1 MAALDYKGAG
11 VDIDAGNEF
20 VRKISPLARETFR
33 SGVLA
38 GLGGFGA
45 LFSLSEFKLKEP
57 VLVSSTDGVGTKLK
71 IAFRTGLHSTV
82 GIDLV
87 AMCANDVVVQGAE
100 PLFFLDYLATG
111 KLEPSVHVE
120 ILRGVAEGCKQA
132 GCALV
137 GGETAE
143 LPGMYRAGEYDLA
156 GFCVGIA
163 ERSALLDGSGVRPGD
178 VLLGLASSGLHS
190 NGYSLV
196 RKIFLERLRWK
207 LDRYVPELGRSLG
220 EELLIPTRIYVKSL
234 LRLLGRIR
242 VKALAHITGGGLME
256 NLPRVLPRGCRAV
269 LRRGSWDV
277 PAVFDLI
284 KERGKVSEKEMLRVF
299 NNGIGMVIVLEQ
311 EAVEDAMELLTQ
323 CGERAFL
330 IGRID
335 VSKSME
341 TAELSLE

>member
-20 VRKISPLARETFR
+20 IRKISPLARETFR
-33 SGVLA
+33 KGVLA

-45 LFSLSEFKLKEP
+45 MFSLSEFKFKEP

-111 KLEPSVHVE
+111 KLDPAVHVE

-163 ERSALLDGSGVRPGD
+163 ERCALLDGSGVRPGD
-178 VLLGLASSGLHS
+178 ALLGLASSGLHS

-196 RKIFLERLRWK
+196 RKIFLERLKWK
-207 LDRYVPELGRSLG
+207 LDKYVPELGRSLG

-234 LRLLGRIR
+234 LRLMGRIP
-242 VKALAHITGGGLME
+242 VKALAHITGGGLLE
-256 NLPRVLPRGCRAV
+256 NLPRVLPRGCQAV
-269 LRRGSWDV
+269 LRRGTWDV
-277 PAVFDLI
+277 PPVFSLI
-284 KERGKVSEKEMLRVF
+284 KEKGKVSEREMLRVF

-311 EAVEDAMELLTQ
+311 GAVQEAMVLLGE
-323 CGERAFL
+323 CGETPFL
-330 IGRID
+330 IGWID
-335 VSKSME
+335 ASEPMGASQ
-341 TAELSLE
+341 LRLE

>member
-1 MAALDYKGAG
+1 MRALDYKGAG

-20 VRKISPLARETFR
+20 VRKITPLARETFR
-33 SGVLA
+33 KGVLS

-45 LFSLSEFKLKEP
+45 LFSLSDFKFKEP

-71 IAFRTGLHSTV
+71 IAFRAGQHCTV

-120 ILRGVAEGCKQA
+120 ILRGIAEGCKQA

-163 ERSALLDGSGVRPGD
+163 ERSALLDGSGVKPGD
-178 VLLGLASSGLHS
+178 AIVGLASNGLHS

-196 RKIFLERLRWK
+196 RKLFLERLRWK
-207 LDRYVPELGRSLG
+207 LERYVPELGRSLG
-220 EELLIPTRIYVKSL
+220 EELLIPTRIYVRSL
-234 LRLLGRIR
+234 LQLLERVQ
-242 VKALAHITGGGLME
+242 VKALAHITGGGLVE
-256 NLPRVLPRGCRAV
+256 NLPRVLPKGCTAI
-269 LRRGSWDV
+269 LRKGAWEV
-277 PAVFDLI
+277 PPVFHLI
-284 KERGKVSEKEMLRVF
+284 RERGKVSEREMLRVF

-311 EAVEDAMELLTQ
+311 EAAQEAMEVLRRL
-323 CGERAFL
+323 GETPFL
-330 IGRID
+330 IGWID
-335 VSKSME
+335 SSGSIG
-341 TAELSLE
+341 TPELRLE

>member
-1 MAALDYKGAG
+1 MAGLDYKGAG
-11 VDIDAGNEF
+11 VDIDAGNQF

-33 SGVLA
+33 KGVLA
-38 GLGGFGA
+38 GLGGFGS
-45 LFSLSEFKLKEP
+45 LFSLSDFKFKEP

-71 IAFRTGLHSTV
+71 IAFRAGLHSTV

-120 ILRGVAEGCKQA
+120 ILRGIAEGCKQA

-163 ERSALLDGSGVRPGD
+163 ERSALLDGSEVRPGD
-178 VLLGLASSGLHS
+178 AIVGLASSGLHS

-196 RKIFLERLRWK
+196 RKLFLERLRWK

-234 LRLLGRIR
+234 LHMLGRVQ
-242 VKALAHITGGGLME
+242 VKALAHITGGGLVE
-256 NLPRVLPRGCRAV
+256 NLPRVLPMGCVAILSRGA
-269 LRRGSWDV
+269 WHV
-277 PAVFDLI
+277 PPIFHLI
-284 KERGKVSEKEMLRVF
+284 RQSGKISEKEMFRVF
-299 NNGIGMVIVLEQ
+299 NNGIGMVVVLEQ
-311 EAVEDAMELLTQ
+311 EAAQDAMELLKG
-323 CGERAFL
+323 CGETPFL

-335 VSKSME
+335 AYDPAVG
-341 TAELSLE
+341 TQVRLE

>member
-1 MAALDYKGAG
+1 MASLDYKRAG

-20 VRKISPLARETFR
+20 VKQIGPLARETFR
-33 SGVLA
+33 NGVLG

-45 LFSLSEFKLKEP
+45 LFSLGEFRFQEP

-71 IAFRTGLHSTV
+71 IAFRTGQHSTV

-111 KLEPSVHVE
+111 RLEPSVHLE
-120 ILRGVAEGCKQA
+120 ILRGIAEGCKQA

-178 VLLGLASSGLHS
+178 ALVGLASSGLHS

-196 RKIFLERLRWK
+196 RKLFLERLRWK
-207 LDRYVPELGRSLG
+207 LDRYVPELGRPLG
-220 EELLIPTRIYVKSL
+220 EELLTPTRIYVKSL
-234 LRLLGRIR
+234 LHLLGGAH
-242 VKALAHITGGGLME
+242 VKALAHITGGGLVE
-256 NLPRVLPRGCRAV
+256 NLPRVLPRGCVAV
-269 LRRGSWDV
+269 LRKGAWEV
-277 PAVFDLI
+277 PAIFHLI
-284 KERGKVSEKEMLRVF
+284 REKGKLSEKEMLRVF
-299 NNGIGMVIVLEQ
+299 NNGLGMVVVLEQ
-311 EAVEDAMELLTQ
+311 QTVEKALGLLKAS
-323 CGERAFL
+323 GETPFL
-330 IGRID
+330 IGQVEATEDLGAPQIR
-335 VSKSME
+335 
-341 TAELSLE
+341 LE